1 MANSYISC
9 YVHYIFSA
17 KQRQHLI
24 TPEIRPRLWAYLGG
38 IARENKM
45 KAVAVG
51 GTDDHVHILLS
62 LPATITLAKAVQLI
76 KGGSS
81 LWIHETFP
89 NQRNFA
95 WQEGYGA
102 FTVSVSQWT
111 KPSPTSTTRKHTI
124 ERKPF
129 RRSIWIFSRSTA
141 WNTTNGTCGIKSSGS
156 GLLWQFPFSYFN
168 SLVNL
173 SF

>member
-9 YVHYIFSA
+9 YVHYIFST
-17 KQRQHLI
+17 KQRQRLI

-38 IARENKM
+38 IARENKI
-45 KAVAVG
+45 KTAAVG

-62 LPATITLAKAVQLI
+62 LPATVTLAKAAQLI

-102 FTVSVSQWT
+102 FTVSASQ
-111 KPSPTSTTRKHTI
+111 KLHVRDYITRQEEHHKQRTFQ
-124 ERKPF
+124 EEYVEFLKR
-129 RRSIWIFSRSTA
+129 
-141 WNTTNGTCGIKSSGS
+141 CGVDYDARY
-156 GLLWQFPFSYFN
+156 LW
-168 SLVNL
+168 
-173 SF
+173 